1 MYHTYG
7 MIYPVSY
14 YMIHI
19 LWVDRIIRLPS
30 LGSSFGCFEVDFF
43 LEIGSAVSFCD
54 FVSFLGVSLCV
65 FFGESF
71 GCGVALPELDFFA
84 FSAFTVLVFLENTGF
99 SSGI

>member
-1 MYHTYG
+1 
-7 MIYPVSY
+7 
-14 YMIHI
+14 MIHI

>member
-1 MYHTYG
+1 MLYG
-7 MIYPVSY
+7 CKN
-14 YMIHI
+14 
-19 LWVDRIIRLPS
+19 VDLPS
-30 LGSSFGCFEVDFF
+30 FDSSFGCFVVDFF

-54 FVSFLGVSLCV
+54 FLGVSLCV

-71 GCGVALPELDFFA
+71 GCGVALPELGFLA